1 MAKRIRRTQIVDA
14 VSGEVL
20 QENRETVYTSEAYVP
35 GQGYRI
41 FSRKH
46 TRIGKDWE
54 IPSPSAAHLLW
65 YMVTGMDEQNFIPP
79 LSDLMSTLGVSRR
92 RLYEMIA
99 ELVACGAVKR
109 IGRRQIVVNP
119 AVAFSGAYL
128 SPPLYQLFKPYLQKV
143 VPNWAKQRYELEETE
158 R

>member
-20 QENRETVYTSEAYVP
+20 QENREMVYTSEAYIP
-35 GQGYRI
+35 GQGYRL

-46 TRIGKDWE
+46 TRIGKDWMV
-54 IPSPSAAHLLW
+54 PSDPYAALLLLH
-65 YMVTGMDEQNFIPP
+65 MIREMDEQNFIPP
-79 LSDLMSTLGVSRR
+79 LSDLMTILGVSRR

-99 ELVACGAVKR
+99 ELRECGAVKR

-119 AVAFSGAYL
+119 AIAFSGAYL
-128 SPPLYQLFKPYLQKV
+128 SPSLYRLFKPELQKV
-143 VPNWAKQRYELEETE
+143 VPQWAKQRYELEESE
-158 R
+158 